1 MAESG
6 GVRKRLGQRVA
17 SWCLAVACV
26 GALSACTN
34 LPRSG
39 AGSGGDA
46 MTTPSDESDVRRRA
60 RIRLEL
66 AAGYLQRGQTTV
78 ALDEVKQVLNT
89 DPSYADA
96 YHLRSL
102 IDMSLGDLPS
112 AEDNLR
118 RAQSLRPGDPDIMHN
133 YGWLQCQRQRYAD
146 ANQWFERALAVPM
159 YGARSKTLM
168 SQGICYDRAG
178 RSGDA
183 EQTLLRSYELDA
195 ANPIVGYHL
204 AGLALRRGD
213 AKRAQFYI
221 RRVNNGEYSNAES
234 LWLGIRIERALGDT
248 VAMRQLGDQ
257 LQKRFPDSK
266 ELLAFE
272 RGAFDE

>member
-6 GVRKRLGQRVA
+6 GGRKRLGQRVA
-17 SWCLAVACV
+17 PWCLAMACL